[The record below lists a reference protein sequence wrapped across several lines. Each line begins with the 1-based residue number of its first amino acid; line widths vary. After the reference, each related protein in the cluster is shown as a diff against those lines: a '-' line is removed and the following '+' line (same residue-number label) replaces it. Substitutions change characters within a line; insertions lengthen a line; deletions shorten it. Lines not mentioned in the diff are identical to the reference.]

1 MIYRSV
7 YSSPLGD
14 MLIACDDKCL
24 TGLWFFGAKYF
35 AHGLPDNAVS
45 GKTPITDK
53 VCRWLDAY
61 FAGEDPGMI
70 PPVRLNGTDFQKAV
84 WEELCKIPYGQTV
97 TYGSIAEKI
106 ARQRG
111 SGKLSAQ
118 AVGNAVGQNRISV
131 IVPCHRVVGDDG
143 SLCGYAGGIL
153 KKAELLRLEGVII

>member
-1 MIYRSV
+1 MMYRSV

-14 MLIACDDKCL
+14 MLIACDDECL

-35 AHGLPDNAVS
+35 AHGLPDNAVP
-45 GKTPITDK
+45 GHTPITDK

-61 FAGEDPGMI
+61 FAGENTDAT
-70 PPVRLNGTDFQKAV
+70 PPTRLSGTPFQKAV

-111 SGKLSAQ
+111 SGRLSAQ
-118 AVGNAVGQNRISV
+118 AVGNAVGQNRISI
-131 IVPCHRVVGDDG
+131 IVPCHRVVGADG
-143 SLCGYAGGIL
+143 SLCGYAGGIQ